1 MVNKEH
7 VCSIQYVCYVKY
19 LNIAAEIGSRG
30 LAIADWRKASL
41 EFFDCSEIS
50 CAESLSTVVARIRLS
65 CGSK

>member
-1 MVNKEH
+1 MVDKEH

-30 LAIADWRKASL
+30 LAIADWRKASP
-41 EFFDCSEIS
+41 ESVDCSEIS
-50 CAESLSTVVARIRLS
+50 CSESLSTVVGRIRLS